1 MTAAIKI
8 TTAKFTIFFIFLF
21 NIVLNLIK
29 DGRFYH
35 KFSKIKFFVFWNKY
49 IKKNKIIFMKHIRK
63 FRLFNRIN
71 EELSPELQKRAYDK
85 MVQISKDPQALDSLI
100 KSNMAKKIQAMVSP
114 AVKQLLDKLQE
125 MVSSTMEDAKD
136 KFIHPGYSTLSQS
149 NLRNIKVVEL
159 VDTGLEEGVV
169 VFLIKDRT
177 FGEVL
182 MSISITKDKY
192 QKSSFNEELAKMS
205 KYSPSANT
213 AEDNYMIESLL
224 MSSKAFVRTLK
235 QLIVQVQQDE
245 IPVEG
250 EVPAEP
256 KSVTQEGSLEFVHF
270 PLTGTEID
278 RQQINRVHSYM
289 RESKRYR
296 KF

>member
-1 MTAAIKI
+1 M
-8 TTAKFTIFFIFLF
+8 
-21 NIVLNLIK
+21 
-29 DGRFYH
+29 
-35 KFSKIKFFVFWNKY
+35 
-49 IKKNKIIFMKHIRK
+49 IFMKHLKK
-63 FRLFNRIN
+63 FNTFGRVN

-100 KSNMAKKIQAMVSP
+100 KSNMAKSIQAMVSP
-114 AVKQLLDKLQE
+114 AVKQITMNLQE
-125 MVSSTMEDAKD
+125 MVSSAVSGAEGKY
-136 KFIHPGYSTLSQS
+136 KHPGYATLSTG
-149 NLRNIKVVEL
+149 NLKNKFVVEL

-177 FGEVL
+177 FEEVL

-192 QKSSFNEELAKMS
+192 QKSSFNDELAKMS

-256 KSVTQEGSLEFVHF
+256 TAVTQEGSLDNV
-270 PLTGTEID
+270 
-278 RQQINRVHSYM
+278 NMSMY
-289 RESKRYR
+289 RESYR
-296 KF
+296 RR